1 MQEIFRMELTG
12 LTGDTEY
19 EVRLRAMNSQ
29 GWSQLSNPFQFRTAG
44 NVIAEII
51 EEIKPLELLKIRN
64 NTTVFCRQYL
74 PASPRYLPGRSAA
87 CLLPPEQTDRL
98 STAHPRHTC
107 KTGNLKS
114 DCRYWYPIPTFL
126 TIWRASE
133 DDCGH
138 FYMIYH
144 LNNPMHAASGG
155 QAYLTI

>member
-1 MQEIFRMELTG
+1 MELTG

-98 STAHPRHTC
+98 SSAPPRHTY
-107 KTGNLKS
+107 KTGNLN
-114 DCRYWYPIPTFL
+114 CRCWLPSQYWNS
-126 TIWRASE
+126 A
-133 DDCGH
+133 
-138 FYMIYH
+138 H
-144 LNNPMHAASGG
+144 LNQLMKMLVAK
-155 QAYLTI
+155 LTWPS